1 MKTSTDMIENQIIN
15 GGEEKFAAFSFIRQE
30 KCLTLLDN
38 SVIITSLLKQRKFGN
53 EKKKTI

>member
-30 KCLTLLDN
+30 KCLTLLNND
-38 SVIITSLLKQRKFGN
+38 VIITALLKIKEFRQ
-53 EKKKTI
+53 

>member
-1 MKTSTDMIENQIIN
+1 MIENQIIK

-38 SVIITSLLKQRKFGN
+38 SVIITMLLKIKEVRQ
-53 EKKKTI
+53 